1 MNDGTTNGG
10 EALAPKRPGLEPG
23 TLVGDRYEIVR
34 LIGEGGMG
42 SVYEARHKILGRH
55 VAIKVLRPEVVHNE
69 SLVARFLQEA
79 KAAAEL
85 HHKNI
90 VELTDYGVDGDR
102 PYMVMELLKG
112 EDLGHL
118 LKREGTLSVPRLVTI
133 LDPILRALAMAHER
147 GVIHRDIKP
156 ENIFLVHEDEGDPTP
171 KIVDFGIAKRQ
182 EENVQLT
189 SANMALGTPA
199 YMAPE
204 QIMSSRSVTGAA
216 DQYAVGVTMYEA
228 LTGRNP
234 YDADTLNAF
243 IVAKATQEPEPLDKL
258 RPDLDPRFVALVHRT
273 LARKPEERF
282 PTIAALREALSGFR
296 TASLRPPPI
305 DVTAAT
311 IARPVVTPAS
321 ATPAAPAAPTQ
332 QGYAVGAQPAAVLLT
347 ANGTT
352 PASMVVPVPVI
363 AAPPARSPLPMVLGG
378 VAVTIALGIAGYVAF
393 GGRSTAQPQTEHPV
407 QTQQPPTQTGPRE
420 VLFAIEVEPREAEI
434 RLDGEVIGR
443 GRAEVVRPRGESRH
457 QLQIEAPGYET
468 VSEVLRSDVDVRITR
483 QLARLAGA
491 PTPPNTPQVNA
502 PSGGHGSRG
511 TRNPPTDAG
520 APQPRVEVPPTPPA
534 QITVPQPPPTQPHVE
549 PQRDPPS
556 RTFDPSHPNVD
567 PTDPFATH

>member
-1 MNDGTTNGG
+1 MSTQNEGNTSA
-10 EALAPKRPGLEPG
+10 EAQPSPPRPGLEPG

-55 VAIKVLRPEVVHNE
+55 VAIKVLKPEVVHNE

-118 LKREGTLSVPRLVTI
+118 LKREGQLSVPRLVTI
-133 LDPILRALAMAHER
+133 LDPVLRALAMAHER

-156 ENIFLVHEDEGDPTP
+156 ENIFLVHEDEGEPTP

-204 QIMSSRSVTGAA
+204 QIMSSRTVTGAA

-234 YDADTLNAF
+234 YDAETLNAF
-243 IVAKATQEPEPLDKL
+243 IVAKATQDPEPLDRV
-258 RPDLDPRFVALVHRT
+258 RPDLDPRFVAIVHRT

-282 PTIAALREALSGFR
+282 PTIAALREALSSFR
-296 TASLRPPPI
+296 TASLRPPPANAN
-305 DVTAAT
+305 AAT
-311 IARPVVTPAS
+311 IARPMQTPAV
-321 ATPAAPAAPTQ
+321 ATPAVPAQPTQ
-332 QGYAVGAQPAAVLLT
+332 QGYAVGSPQA
-347 ANGTT
+347 TT
-352 PASMVVPVPVI
+352 PASMVVPVPVVVQ
-363 AAPPARSPLPMVLGG
+363 PASRSMVPAVLGG
-378 VAVTIALGIAGYVAF
+378 IAVTVALGIAGYVGLGA
-393 GGRSTAQPQTEHPV
+393 RSTAQQPTDH
-407 QTQQPPTQTGPRE
+407 PPTTQTPPPQAGQNE
-420 VLFAIEVEPREAEI
+420 VQFSIEVEPREAEI
-434 RLDGEVIGR
+434 KLDGEVIGR
-443 GRAEVVRPRGESRH
+443 GRAEVVRPKDGRRH
-457 QLQIEAPGYET
+457 QLQVEAPGYET
-468 VSEVLRSDVDVRITR
+468 VSEVLAADNDVRINR
-483 QLARLAGA
+483 QLARLTAT
-491 PTPPNTPQVNA
+491 PTPPNTPTNNPTPA
-502 PSGGHGSRG
+502 GRTPRG
-511 TRNPPTDAG
+511 AHAATVDVPVA
-520 APQPRVEVPPTPPA
+520 QPRVE
-534 QITVPQPPPTQPHVE
+534 PPPTQPRVD
-549 PQRDPPS
+549 PPPAQPRVDPPPAQPRVDPPS
-556 RTFDPSHPNVD
+556 RTYDPSHPNID
-567 PTDPFATH
+567 PTDPFANH